1 MYVHLKMS
9 VRLENVVPGYEGIVQ
24 TSGFLVPG
32 KTKGRLQLYNVNV
45 ANPAETEVNIASN
58 DVISMF
64 VLHIELL

>member
-1 MYVHLKMS
+1 MYVYLKMS